1 MFPRLTCS
9 TSVQYGDIMEAAV
22 IRDRHT
28 GRSKGYGFVTF
39 SQQEDAKAAVWETNP
54 IIDGRKANCNLAA
67 FGKKRSDNGRQ
78 KGSKGGRHRQEKGRS
93 RHDYGPET
101 HKEGN
106 MRQGTWIGYM
116 PQESMQYGY
125 SPHQMAY
132 LQQMGQVG
140 YYPQQMAVTQMGF
153 QGFQG
158 HQQGRMSPQMPG
170 EQSYPVFQPA
180 YGMMDMRNHPM
191 AYNLQG
197 YPSHQVPMA
206 AMVHQVAPGAAQ
218 GSPPGPVGGGLV
230 VHGQPVGGYQEDMH
244 KGQDVSLIDLN
255 GMQHLGELS
264 EPIGDLGMP
273 DELHEEQ

>member
-1 MFPRLTCS
+1 
-9 TSVQYGDIMEAAV
+9 
-22 IRDRHT
+22 
-28 GRSKGYGFVTF
+28 
-39 SQQEDAKAAVWETNP
+39 
-54 IIDGRKANCNLAA
+54 
-67 FGKKRSDNGRQ
+67 
-78 KGSKGGRHRQEKGRS
+78 
-93 RHDYGPET
+93 
-101 HKEGN
+101 
-106 MRQGTWIGYM
+106 
-116 PQESMQYGY
+116 
-125 SPHQMAY
+125 
-132 LQQMGQVG
+132 
-140 YYPQQMAVTQMGF
+140 
-153 QGFQG
+153 
-158 HQQGRMSPQMPG
+158 MSPQMPG

-180 YGMMDMRNHPM
+180 YGMMDMVSNSVRIQRQLSLIASCCSQRNHPM